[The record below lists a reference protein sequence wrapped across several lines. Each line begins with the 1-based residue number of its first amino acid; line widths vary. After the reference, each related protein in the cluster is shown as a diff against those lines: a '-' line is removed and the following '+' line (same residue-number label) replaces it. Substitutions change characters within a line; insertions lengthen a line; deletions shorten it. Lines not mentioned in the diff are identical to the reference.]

1 MEFYAIKKR
10 VEKKIIKSR
19 LKYLR
24 LKSLDLFKNLIIMVN
39 SQCCISVLEVHLKK
53 ILKGEIF
60 RESI

>member
-1 MEFYAIKKR
+1 M
-10 VEKKIIKSR
+10 KIIKSR
-19 LKYLR
+19 LKYLK
-24 LKSLDLFKNLIIMVN
+24 LKSLDFFKNLIIMIN